1 MATSFPTSLDLL
13 SSLAELRGVRNDDG
27 RWKVEVYHYPE
38 DSKALV
44 LVKLDYHERFRK
56 NIDLRPKWWSSKS
69 PRLKLLEAEDK
80 AQRIARD
87 LNWEMD
93 KSTHE
98 FESTRR

>member
-1 MATSFPTSLDLL
+1 MAVFFPTYLDFPPGGLQ
-13 SSLAELRGVRNDDG
+13 ARDTDDG
-27 RWKVEVYHYPE
+27 RWTVKVYHYPE

-56 NIDLRPKWWSSKS
+56 NVDLRQRWWSSKS
-69 PRLKLLEAEDK
+69 PRLKLLEVEEK
-80 AQRIARD
+80 AQRLARD